1 MLLRQALKK
10 YLEISLEDLVLNPQ
24 DYKIINQ
31 HILEYQAMP
40 GALLPLL
47 HAIQDDIGY
56 VPELAYPLIAKALSL
71 SVAEVH
77 GVVTFYHHFR
87 THQPGRHILQVC
99 RAESCQ
105 AMGSDALEI
114 YIKNKLGVEFHETT
128 PDGTFTLEPIYCLGN
143 CACSPSVMI
152 NEEVYGRVDNKK
164 IDQLISDL
172 KSAS

>member
-1 MLLRQALKK
+1 M
-10 YLEISLEDLVLNPQ
+10 EDFVLNPQ

-31 HILEYQAMP
+31 HILQHQSMP

-47 HAIQDDIGY
+47 HAIQDDLGF
-56 VPELAYPLIAKALSL
+56 VPEIAYPLISSALSL

-87 THQPGRHILQVC
+87 SNKPGRHILQVC

-105 AMGSDALEI
+105 ALGSEALENH
-114 YIKNKLGVEFHETT
+114 IKNKLGVEFHETT
-128 PDGTFTLEPIYCLGN
+128 SDGAITLEPIYCLGN

-152 NEEVYGRVDNKK
+152 DEEIYGRVDSKK

-172 KSAS
+172 KRAS

>member
-1 MLLRQALKK
+1 LRQALKK

-24 DYKIINQ
+24 DYKIINR
-31 HILEYQAMP
+31 HILQYESMP

-47 HAIQDDIGY
+47 HAIQDDLGF
-56 VPELAYPLIAKALSL
+56 VPEIAYPLISSALSL

-87 THQPGRHILQVC
+87 SHKPGRHILQVC

-105 AMGSDALEI
+105 AMGSEMLELH
-114 YIKNKLGVEFHETT
+114 IKEHLNIDFHETT
-128 PDGTFTLEPIYCLGN
+128 SDGAITLEPIYCLGN
-143 CACSPSVMI
+143 CACSPAVMI
-152 NEEVYGRVDNKK
+152 DEEVYGRVDNKK

-172 KSAS
+172 KRAS

>member
-1 MLLRQALKK
+1 MRQALKK

-24 DYKIINQ
+24 DYKIINR
-31 HILEYQAMP
+31 HILQYESMP

-47 HAIQDDIGY
+47 HAIQDDLGF
-56 VPELAYPLIAKALSL
+56 VPEIAYPLISSALSL

-87 THQPGRHILQVC
+87 SHKPGRHILQVC

-105 AMGSDALEI
+105 AMGSEMLELH
-114 YIKNKLGVEFHETT
+114 IKEHLNIDFHETT
-128 PDGTFTLEPIYCLGN
+128 SDGAITLEPIYCLGN
-143 CACSPSVMI
+143 CACSPAVMI
-152 NEEVYGRVDNKK
+152 DEEVYGRVDNKK

-172 KSAS
+172 KRAS